1 MPLPQPRDR
10 LDAAFRDVVDEIY
23 AILTS
28 RMTQSIGA
36 QARIHGGLAQSL
48 PQVSTSRIGGFAET
62 LASPAYGGHA
72 ELADIAH
79 AMALEVNELFPIAEA
94 LHILEFAELKEG
106 AIKLTAAGRVF
117 AQSDIG
123 ERKRLFREHL
133 LRFVPLA
140 AHVRHVLDERRD
152 HRAPRG
158 PCEFELEDHL
168 NRNDADKTLRA
179 AIA

>member
-94 LHILEFAELKEG
+94 LHISSRTVKEHIKHLCPKLG
-106 AIKLTAAGRVF
+106 AVTRTQAVMIAVRDKLI
-117 AQSDIG
+117 Q
-123 ERKRLFREHL
+123 
-133 LRFVPLA
+133 P
-140 AHVRHVLDERRD
+140 
-152 HRAPRG
+152 
-158 PCEFELEDHL
+158 
-168 NRNDADKTLRA
+168 
-179 AIA
+179 